1 MNRGKGRIQELEHR
15 LAYAT
20 YCIVEISKDMDI
32 VPLDDGRFLIKSPG
46 ILVSGPKETPSCKIN
61 GKAYE
66 YYVYDDSKWYEKI
79 LRKIK
84 KWLGI
89 VSPTE
94 DRPPWEEQ
102 NCDLSLKF
110 KEDYK

>member
-1 MNRGKGRIQELEHR
+1 MNRDRIQELEEA
-15 LAYAT
+15 LLYAR
-20 YCIVEISKDMDI
+20 YGIIKLSKDNEVI
-32 VPLDDGRFLIKSPG
+32 PLDDGRFLIKSSDV
-46 ILVSGPKETPSCKIN
+46 LVTSPKETPSCKIN

-66 YYVYDDSKWYEKI
+66 CYVYDDSKWYEKI

-89 VSPTE
+89 VSPSE
-94 DRPPWEEQ
+94 YRPPWKEQ
-102 NCDLSLKF
+102 NYDLSMKF

>member
-1 MNRGKGRIQELEHR
+1 MTLKEMFGNAVWVSSEKECPAFILKGKFNIENLKK
-15 LAYAT
+15 AT
-20 YCIVEISKDMDI
+20 LRV
-32 VPLDDGRFLIKSPG
+32 VGLGFFN
-46 ILVSGPKETPSCKIN
+46 CKIN

-79 LRKIK
+79 LRRIK